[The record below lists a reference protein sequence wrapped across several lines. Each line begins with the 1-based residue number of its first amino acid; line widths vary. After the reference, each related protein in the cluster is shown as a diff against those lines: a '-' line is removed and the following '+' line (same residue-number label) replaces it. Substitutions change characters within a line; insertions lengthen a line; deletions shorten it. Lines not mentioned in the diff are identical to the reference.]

1 MDGRARQHRSSSAA
15 SSAFPSSPEVSK
27 LQELL
32 KTLTECA
39 KKDHE
44 TLELGDYSSIS
55 DKLREVRPLLINS
68 SHSLRLKDAFRHAH
82 GFEILLDVL
91 EYIQAGSNATSLSLE
106 NTTQTLELL
115 KAVLN
120 VLSESL
126 YEHRGNRRYFETR
139 VRSNGW
145 QALEKIIRAAGLE
158 RCWHSEEL
166 QESHVYSHLFGC
178 LFSFMLRDEEAVSAF
193 KGLKSLISSSDESQS
208 QIVLQDTTNTA
219 KGVKSQG
226 KSQETTHSV
235 SHLPIRAVHLRVE
248 NVFKD
253 SDLIQNPEILP
264 FIFDMWL
271 RLPRVE
277 FPDSTEL
284 RLLSLFVISTYVRLA
299 KNSAFNLIAMH
310 SSGVFSQMLPLLV
323 SAELPSEEQVQLL
336 SVCEELACLG
346 VNTLEDA
353 HNLYDLACRSDSASG
368 FLHKALEASAGPPYI
383 QFDLS
388 LHGFASAELPTLGQP
403 FPPLSS
409 SAGYTFTA
417 WIRIDK
423 FDKSCHTTIFGAF
436 DASQTC
442 FVLGY
447 LEKDTHQFILQT
459 SITSSRPSVRF
470 KNALFEQGRWYH
482 IALIHRRPKP
492 TASSR
497 ATLLIDG
504 EFVEQAKVQYP
515 QSPPQTNVATG
526 GSSTG
531 HTETLRKALRVQAF
545 LGTPQDL
552 AARLGRNVVST
563 RWSLASAH
571 LFSEVLSEEL
581 IVAYHK
587 VGPRYNG
594 NFQDCL
600 GSFQTYRASAEVN
613 LYNETLH
620 PGKEEK
626 SDILTAMRLKASDLL
641 DESRIM
647 LSISPTNVLDDDD
660 HNNVDESQLIKSLS
674 RPAAKSLQHYT
685 RSGSNAVVINAAV
698 PAINDALTQLHGV
711 AILTGEPVVLVPQPL
726 DEASW
731 RLAGCVA
738 VGLRLLQAAQTSE
751 AVIRAVKIIFATVD
765 HDWRNSE
772 AMEKEHGFGILA
784 CLLRDKMGLFSTN
797 VSSFGKAEPIH
808 IQGGEWDAFTQ
819 ELLQIILKFVGFN
832 EQRPEESMLVNAL
845 AFRVL
850 LVDFDTWRRTGIE
863 TQKLYYSVFG
873 ILVDGSKYHN
883 FNARRLAR
891 MRIIKRFL
899 DALKGERFNADVL
912 PHFMGA
918 FKSLMKCSHSPDT
931 WRSLALFVTFA
942 LQDDRAFRT
951 TSLHRSKSA
960 ALRVRARS
968 AQYLSSPNGRSSPSN
983 ASDRDP
989 SPKPGLSRSDLALS
1003 ILEVIADL
1011 VCDKT
1016 STSTASRFAR
1026 TVTVRWTL
1034 HLLAEMNP
1042 RVIVLVVKIIAR
1054 LLVVN
1059 GSTYVRKFGDRSGGF
1074 IVLKNRLR
1082 AWWNVPTLWTICFA
1096 ILFGFDVAKINF
1108 ERDFDLYSLMETF
1121 LASGTVAVKYP
1132 EILPVLTSMLEQGL
1146 RTVVKQESEAA
1157 TPSEAKESAPALPS
1171 EPATPIQRKRRSMSL
1186 QNDITNGIGKQ
1197 NSQERVSS
1205 YGEVLN
1211 TVIRFLADIQTQ
1223 SQPFSDFTMT
1233 STYVQDL
1240 LFVLYPVVVGSD
1252 NVSANEE
1259 LHSKHSVL
1267 NFQGQDVPIRPHSR
1281 STLQSSPIVRTSVVD
1296 PPSDSTH
1303 PRADPL
1309 RRGSSFI
1316 LVTSESGKYSPSS
1329 ARLNPVMSPDKDK
1342 PVSLNIGNSIVEGL
1356 LEVVVAVFKEQIFER
1371 KEFTGFGLFLKS
1383 PPGFQEHQAYFESY
1397 VLLHTMRDLS
1407 NAVQLE
1413 QKQLLEPRVI
1423 NNLARYCHHMGE
1435 AVYEGWFMNGAE
1447 PLLDF
1452 TGHLIDYLQRPDI
1465 AQVKN
1470 VRLCSQ
1476 AISMIRTT
1484 FLRVVL
1490 LRLSELQESESDDG
1504 TVSFLNKMIYW
1515 QTILLGPEN
1524 VETYFLRLICYL
1536 LYTKLVSIHQR
1547 VRLAAADL
1555 WRMLL
1560 VQKPSETSYILSH
1573 AFTTEQ
1579 TPLTSG
1585 FLKLMEVDNET
1596 FLFWIDDH
1604 REELDAL
1611 FFGAMSKI
1619 WEQFVAEENRKTEE
1633 TARNRLNKRR
1643 EKLKQWA
1650 AEESAADNI
1659 SHRHESATSHWR
1671 VNIHSAERMKHQRA
1685 LQDEQDN
1692 VIYLGSCYDKLEKL
1706 LRKPCGL
1713 LKDER
1718 PPKWQLDES
1727 EGRNRMRMRVIPA
1740 KGIQQDD
1747 YQPKRKVSEKSKVN
1761 KLKLDTTVGKASF
1774 EAINATPALVRAAS
1788 EGRPSANRLRSD
1800 SSVSKDADIQ
1810 EDDFE
1815 IVDEPTEDADNFEDK
1830 NRKVLR
1836 SLQRGDEVQHLSN
1849 VARIVGL
1856 EPVEGLL
1863 IVGKDSLY
1871 LMDDFFQRAD
1881 GEVISVAQASAEERD
1896 PYLQMIAGR
1905 ETKTRKPQSAT
1916 GELMIRHW
1924 RWGEAISI
1932 SKRRFLFRDVGIEIF
1947 FADGRSYLL
1956 IAPSPAVRNDLH
1968 SKLLARAPHVSSSA
1982 PSPYGEDTWRLES
1995 LRNPDDTPQSF
2006 GSRFANVFNSA
2017 AAHPATRRWVRGEI
2031 SNFHYL
2037 MLVNTMAGR
2046 TFNDLTQYPV
2056 FPWVLS
2062 DYTCEELD
2070 LSDPRTFRDLSK
2082 PMGCQNPAREA
2093 DFRERYKSF
2102 AEMGGDDA
2110 PPFHYGTH
2118 YSSAMIVTS
2127 YLIRL
2132 QPFVQSYLLL
2142 QGGNFDHADRL
2153 FYSIE
2158 KAWTSASRDNMSD
2171 VRELTPEFFY
2181 LPEFLTNINEFN
2193 FGTKQG
2199 NNEQIDNVNL
2209 PPWAKGDPQIFIAKH
2224 REALESPYVSQH
2236 LHQWI
2241 DLVFGYKQRGEAAL
2255 EATNVFH
2262 HLSYQGA
2269 KDLDSIEDPLER
2281 RSTIGIIHNFGQTPH
2296 QVFQRQHP
2304 PREEAQLSARRLDNA
2319 AESLTKL
2326 PFTLLESQERVTSLI
2341 YSQKQDR
2348 LLCSGAFRLNIPPTH
2363 ERYME
2368 WGFAD
2373 GSVRFYDAGNRKLVG
2388 LFEHLH
2394 TTQLSHALF
2403 ADASTLVTAG
2413 NDSVVSIWTVA
2424 SASKHVDLQP
2434 KTSLFGHKNPV
2445 TILCASRSTS
2455 TLLTADTGGAVY
2467 LWDLNREEFIRTLR
2481 DGTPDGGSGR
2491 LECAKINN
2499 VTGTIVLCIGRG
2511 ILLYTL
2517 NGTLLLEQVAGEAED
2532 DHIASCA
2539 WYEGVGNEWL
2549 ERELLFTGH
2558 KWGIVNIWN
2567 KVVGRDGKWHLR
2579 LVKRLDQNDPPRDGV
2594 AKSAAAISCLLPMA
2608 QAVYTGDEDG
2618 MVYEWDCVQRQ

>member
-1 MDGRARQHRSSSAA
+1 MDGYTRRHRSSSAV
-15 SSAFPSSPEVSK
+15 SGIYPPSPDVVN

-32 KTLTECA
+32 RSLTGYA
-39 KKDHE
+39 TTHRKPSGAP
-44 TLELGDYSSIS
+44 ELLIVCE
-55 DKLREVRPLLINS
+55 KLRELRLVLINA
-68 SHSLRLKDAFRHAH
+68 SHSSTLKDAFRHAH
-82 GFEILLDVL
+82 GFEILLDLLVL
-91 EYIQAGSNATSLSLE
+91 IRRPTDATSSLPGE
-106 NTTQTLELL
+106 PVQLLELL
-115 KAVLN
+115 KAILD

-126 YEHRGNRRYFETR
+126 REHRGNRRYFTTR
-139 VRSNGW
+139 VKSNGW
-145 QALEKIIRAAGLE
+145 QFLNQTLRTTDFTED
-158 RCWHSEEL
+158 WHSIEKRDF
-166 QESHVYSHLFGC
+166 HVYSHLFGC
-178 LFSFMLRDEEAVSAF
+178 LFSFMLGDEEVVSAF
-193 KGLKSLISSSDESQS
+193 KGLTKGLRPANGPEVRD
-208 QIVLQDTTNTA
+208 VLHDTTNA
-219 KGVKSQG
+219 VKEVRSESKPSDSTKEHTVPTLDTIQ
-226 KSQETTHSV
+226 S
-235 SHLPIRAVHLRVE
+235 RAE

-253 SDLIQNPEILP
+253 GDILENPEVLPLIL
-264 FIFDMWL
+264 DMWFE
-271 RLPRVE
+271 LPRKNA
-277 FPDSTEL
+277 SNLAEL
-284 RLLSLFVISTYVRLA
+284 KLLSLFVISSLARLVRC
-299 KNSAFNLIAMH
+299 STFNLVATH
-310 SSGVFSQMLPLLV
+310 GSGVFSQILPAIV
-323 SAELPSEEQVQLL
+323 ASNLPSQEQTQLL
-336 SVCEELACLG
+336 AIGEELASLG
-346 VNTLEDA
+346 LNTLEDA
-353 HNLYDLACRSDSASG
+353 HYLYDLACNSDNTSS
-368 FLHKALEASAGPPYI
+368 FLYKALEASAGPSYI

-388 LHGFASAELPTLGQP
+388 LCGFASAELPTLGQT

-423 FDKSCHTTIFGAF
+423 FDTTSHTTIFGAF

-459 SITSSRPSVRF
+459 SITSPRPSVRF
-470 KNALFEQGRWYH
+470 KNAVFEEGRWYH
-482 IALIHRRPKP
+482 VALVHRRPKA

-497 ATLLIDG
+497 ATLLVNG
-504 EFVEQAKVQYP
+504 EFVEQVKVSYP
-515 QSPPQTNVATG
+515 QNPPQISSSEERS
-526 GSSTG
+526 GSGPMGSPRRS
-531 HTETLRKALRVQAF
+531 HRVQAF

-552 AARLGRNVVST
+552 AARLGKNVVST

-581 IVAYHK
+581 VAAYEK
-587 VGPRYNG
+587 VGPRYHG

-600 GSFQTYRASAEVN
+600 GSFQTYRASAEIN

-626 SDILTAMRLKASDLL
+626 SDIVTAMRLKASNLL
-641 DESRIM
+641 DESRVL
-647 LSISPTNVLDDDD
+647 LSISPNNVLDDDD
-660 HNNVDESQLIKSLS
+660 RNAVDESQLKKSLS
-674 RPAAKSLQHYT
+674 RTAARSLQQYT

-698 PAINDALTQLHGV
+698 PAINDALTQTHGV
-711 AILTGEPVVLVPQPL
+711 AILTGNPIIAVPQSL

-738 VGLRLLQAAQTSE
+738 VGMRLLQTAQTIE

-784 CLLRDKMGLFSTN
+784 CLLRDKLGL
-797 VSSFGKAEPIH
+797 SSPGSSGFGKTEPIP
-808 IQGGEWDAFTQ
+808 IQGGGWDAFTK
-819 ELLQIILKFVGFN
+819 ELLQVILKFVGYN

-850 LVDFDTWRRTGIE
+850 LVDFDTWRKTGIE

-873 ILVDGSKYHN
+873 VLVNGSKHHN

-899 DALKGERFNADVL
+899 DALKGEVFRAEVI
-912 PHFMGA
+912 PHFMEA
-918 FKSLMKCSHSPDT
+918 FKALLKCSHSPDT

-942 LQDDRAFRT
+942 LQDDRAFRNP
-951 TSLHRSKSA
+951 SLHRSRSNAIPLRLKS
-960 ALRVRARS
+960 S
-968 AQYLSSPNGRSSPSN
+968 QFLSSPNGRSSPNNGS
-983 ASDRDP
+983 SREP
-989 SPKPGLSRSDLALS
+989 SPRPGVPRSDLALH
-1003 ILEVIADL
+1003 ILEIIADL

-1016 STSTASRFAR
+1016 TTSTAMRFAR

-1034 HLLAEMNP
+1034 HLLAESNP

-1054 LLVVN
+1054 LLIAH
-1059 GSTYVRKFGDRSGGF
+1059 GSTYVRKFGEKSGGF
-1074 IVLKNRLR
+1074 VILKNRLR
-1082 AWWNVPTLWTICFA
+1082 TWWNIPTLWTICFA
-1096 ILFGFDVAKINF
+1096 ILFGVDVSSIDF
-1108 ERDFDLYSLMETF
+1108 ERDFDLYNLMETF
-1121 LASGTVAVKYP
+1121 LANGSVTVKHP
-1132 EILPVLTSMLEQGL
+1132 EIVPTIASMLEQGL
-1146 RTVVKQESEAA
+1146 RTVVKQESEAL
-1157 TPSEAKESAPALPS
+1157 TPSRERNGSTPPTPP
-1171 EPATPIQRKRRSMSL
+1171 EPMTPPQRKRRSMSL
-1186 QNDITNGIGKQ
+1186 MNDLSNDGKQ

-1211 TVIRFLADIQTQ
+1211 TAIRFLTDLQAQ
-1223 SQPFSDFTMT
+1223 SQAFSDFTVT
-1233 STYVQDL
+1233 STYIQDL
-1240 LFVLYPVVVGSD
+1240 LFVLYPVIVGSD

-1259 LHSKHSVL
+1259 LQSKHSVL
-1267 NFQGQDVPIRPHSR
+1267 NFDGQDVPIKSHSK
-1281 STLQSSPIVRTSVVD
+1281 SALQSSPIVRTTLVEP
-1296 PPSDSTH
+1296 PPSPNH

-1316 LVTSESGKYSPSS
+1316 LVTSDSGKYSPSS
-1329 ARLNPVMSPDKDK
+1329 ARLNLIMSPDKGK
-1342 PVSLNIGNSIVEGL
+1342 PVTLNIGNSIVEGL
-1356 LEVVVAVFKEQIFER
+1356 LEVVVAILKGQIFER
-1371 KEFTGFGLFLKS
+1371 KEFTGFGLFLKV

-1397 VLLHTMRDLS
+1397 ALLHTMRDLS

-1465 AQVKN
+1465 AQVKS

-1476 AISMIRTT
+1476 AVAMVRTV

-1490 LRLSELQESESDDG
+1490 LRLSELQESESDDE
-1504 TVSFLNKMIYW
+1504 TVSFLYKMTYW
-1515 QTILLGPEN
+1515 QTIFLGPEN
-1524 VETYFLRLICYL
+1524 AETHFLRLICYL
-1536 LYTKLVSIHQR
+1536 LYTKLVSIHSR
-1547 VRLAAADL
+1547 VRLASADL

-1560 VQKPSETSYILSH
+1560 VQKPTETASILNH
-1573 AFTTEQ
+1573 ALTTEQ

-1596 FLFWIDDH
+1596 FLYWIDDH

-1611 FFGAMSKI
+1611 FFGAVSKI

-1650 AEESAADNI
+1650 AEESVADNI
-1659 SHRHESATSHWR
+1659 SHRHENATGHWR
-1671 VNIHSAERMKHQRA
+1671 INIHSAERMKHQRA
-1685 LQDEQDN
+1685 VQDEQDN
-1692 VIYLGSCYDKLEKL
+1692 VTYLASCYDRLEKL

-1718 PPKWQLDES
+1718 PAKWQLDES
-1727 EGRNRMRMRVIPA
+1727 EGRNRMRMRIIPA
-1740 KGIQQDD
+1740 RRIEQDD

-1761 KLKLDTTVGKASF
+1761 KLKLDTTVGKAAF
-1774 EAINATPALVRAAS
+1774 DAISATPGPTRRVSGDILPRTRPRSESAS
-1788 EGRPSANRLRSD
+1788 T
-1800 SSVSKDADIQ
+1800 KDADIQ
-1810 EDDFE
+1810 EEDFE
-1815 IVDEPTEDADNFEDK
+1815 IVEEPPEDADNFEDK

-1863 IVGKDSLY
+1863 IIGKDSLY
-1871 LMDDFFQRAD
+1871 LMDDLFQRAD
-1881 GEVISVAQASAEERD
+1881 GEVIGVAQASAEERD

-1905 ETKTRKPQSAT
+1905 ETRARKPHSTT
-1916 GELMIRHW
+1916 GELTIRHW
-1924 RWGEAISI
+1924 RWEEAISI

-1956 IAPSPAVRNDLH
+1956 TAPSPAIRNDLH
-1968 SKLLARAPHVSSSA
+1968 SRLINRAPHVTSSS
-1982 PSPYGEDTWRLES
+1982 PSPYGEDTWRVDS
-1995 LRNPDDTPQSF
+1995 LRNPDDTPQSL
-2006 GSRFANVFNSA
+2006 GSRFANVFQTASA
-2017 AAHPATRRWVRGEI
+2017 NPATRRWIKGEI

-2056 FPWVLS
+2056 FPWVLA
-2062 DYTCEELD
+2062 DYTSEELD
-2070 LSDPRTFRDLSK
+2070 LTDPRSFRDLSK
-2082 PMGCQNPAREA
+2082 PMGCQNPSREA

-2118 YSSAMIVTS
+2118 YSSAMIVAS

-2158 KAWTSASRDNMSD
+2158 KAWMSASRDNMSD

-2181 LPEFLTNINEFN
+2181 LPEFLSNLNGFD
-2193 FGTKQG
+2193 FGMKQG
-2199 NNEQIDNVNL
+2199 SNEQINNVLL

-2224 REALESPYVSQH
+2224 REALESPYVSRH

-2281 RSTIGIIHNFGQTPH
+2281 RSTIGIIHNFGQTPY

-2304 PREEAQLSARRLDNA
+2304 PREEVQTNHRRLDNA

-2326 PFTLLESQERVTSLI
+2326 PFTLLESQERITSLI

-2363 ERYME
+2363 DRYME

-2373 GSVRFYDAGNRKLVG
+2373 DSVRFYDAGARKLVG

-2403 ADASTLVTAG
+2403 ADSRTLITAG

-2424 SASKHVDLQP
+2424 SAPKHVDLQP

-2445 TILCASRSTS
+2445 TILSASRSTS
-2455 TLLTADTGGAVY
+2455 TLLTADTGGSVY

-2481 DGTPDGGSGR
+2481 DGTEEGGSGR
-2491 LECAKINN
+2491 IECAKINN
-2499 VTGTIVLCIGRG
+2499 VTGTIVLCIGRR

-2517 NGTLLLEQVAGEAED
+2517 NGELLLEHTVGEAED
-2532 DHIASCA
+2532 DYVASCA
-2539 WYEGVGNEWL
+2539 WYEGIGNEWL

-2567 KVVGRDGKWHLR
+2567 KIVGPSGKWHLQ
-2579 LVKRLDQNDPPRDGV
+2579 LIKRLDQHDPPRDGV
-2594 AKSAAAISCLLPMA
+2594 AKSAAAVSCILPMA